1 MIDIEKLRDE
11 IAMRA
16 MECFLNANSDV
27 AYSSDP
33 EASAPMESWDDFAR
47 GAYQMA
53 AAMLK
58 ARKEEKVDT
67 CK

>member
-1 MIDIEKLRDE
+1 MFDIEKLRDE

-27 AYSSDP
+27 TYSSDP
-33 EASAPMESWDDFAR
+33 EASAPMESWDDFAQ

-53 AAMLK
+53 DAMLK
-58 ARKEEKVDT
+58 ARQQPKEQE